1 MTWIACKYIDES
13 SHEVPLC
20 LWKTAFLNT
29 Y

>member
-13 SHEVPLC
+13 SHEVPHC
-20 LWKTAFLNT
+20 LWKTTFLNI